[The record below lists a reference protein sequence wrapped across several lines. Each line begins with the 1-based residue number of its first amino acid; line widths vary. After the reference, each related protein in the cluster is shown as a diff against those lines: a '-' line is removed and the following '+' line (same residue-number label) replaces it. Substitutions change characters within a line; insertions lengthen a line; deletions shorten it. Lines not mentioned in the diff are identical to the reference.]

1 MSGLAEFWRKD
12 GAGRRILPALIL
24 TAVISIGAAQGATI
38 TVGAEGCDYASI
50 QKAVEAAKDGD
61 ILSVQSGTY
70 RENLVVDKTLI
81 LRGRDTGSG
90 MPAVDGRGVGS
101 AIILNADQI
110 TLEGFVVKNA
120 GHGKA
125 GIEVNSD
132 RNYIRNNLVT
142 ENRWHG
148 IYLSDSDENVIT
160 GNVVSKNRY
169 GIWIL
174 AGSDGN
180 RISENELLENSHGNA
195 VDAGVNRWEMN
206 AYDDLGEGVTRY
218 RITGGPNAD
227 ERPKAATVEG
237 EEAETK
243 ISTITVKITIPTPII
258 G

>member
-1 MSGLAEFWRKD
+1 MAEFRRRT
-12 GAGRRILPALIL
+12 GSGRRILPALIL
-24 TAVISIGAAQGATI
+24 TAVISIAAAQGATI
-38 TVGAEGCDYASI
+38 TVGAEGCDYSSI
-50 QKAVEAAKDGD
+50 QKAIEAAKAGD

-132 RNYIRNNLVT
+132 RNYIRNNLIT

-169 GIWIL
+169 GIWIP

-180 RISENELLENSHGNA
+180 RITANELLDNSHGNA

-218 RITGGPNAD
+218 RITGGPNVD
-227 ERPKAATVEG
+227 ERPKAATLQV